1 MARYLITQS
10 LLSAWMYV
18 YDCFDGYEDSAMDAF
33 LHTLRREPE
42 DLDDEQRQRIQNG
55 IEFER
60 LVTDIATGRFVPE
73 FCTDGTANKS
83 SYGDGELMGYDK
95 YPKWHRGASEIAAFL
110 KGAQFQVKVSRE
122 IQVAGITFLVYGI
135 LDALREGVISDV
147 KFKNKSF
154 GSLDLAGN
162 YLNSPQHPLYF
173 FMVPEARLF
182 RYMVSDGQDLY
193 IEQYEPEDCPSAA
206 DLILQFV
213 QFLKANN
220 LLDTYLQY
228 WQARS

>member
-10 LLSAWMYV
+10 LLSSWLYV
-18 YDCFDGYEDSAMDAF
+18 FDCFEGCEDSAMDAF

-42 DLDDEQRQRIQNG
+42 DLDAEQRQRIQNG
-55 IEFER
+55 HDFENEVYKEASGQLR
-60 LVTDIATGRFVPE
+60 APH
-73 FCTDGTANKS
+73 
-83 SYGDGELMGYDK
+83 
-95 YPKWHRGASEIAAFL
+95 PKWERGICEIAYFL
-110 KGAQFQVKVSRE
+110 KGAQFQVTASRE
-122 IQVAGITFLVYGI
+122 IEVDGITFLVYGI
-135 LDALREGVISDV
+135 LDALREGTIYDV

-154 GSLDLAGN
+154 GSLDLAGD

-173 FMVPEARLF
+173 YLVPEARQF

-193 IEQYEPEDCPSAA
+193 MEQYEPEDCLSAA

-220 LLDTYLQY
+220 LMDTYLEH

>member
-10 LLSAWMYV
+10 LLSSWLYV
-18 YDCFDGYEDSAMDAF
+18 FDCFDGCEDSAMDAF

-55 IEFER
+55 IDFEQAVYSEASGQLR
-60 LVTDIATGRFVPE
+60 APH
-73 FCTDGTANKS
+73 
-83 SYGDGELMGYDK
+83 
-95 YPKWHRGASEIAAFL
+95 PKWERGICEIAAFL
-110 KGAQFQVKVSRE
+110 KGAQTQVKVSRE

-135 LDALREGVISDV
+135 LDALREGVIYDV

-154 GSLDLAGN
+154 GSLDLAGD
-162 YLNSPQHPLYF
+162 YLGSPQHPLYF
-173 FMVPEARLF
+173 YLVPEARQF

-220 LLDTYLQY
+220 LMDTYLQH

>member
-10 LLSAWMYV
+10 LLSSWLYI
-18 YDCFDGYEDSAMDAF
+18 YECREEKKDEAMASF
-33 LHTLRREPE
+33 LHALRREPE
-42 DLDDEQRQRIQNG
+42 ELDDKHRKYIQNG
-55 IEFER
+55 IDFEAEVYAEAAGKPR
-60 LVTDIATGRFVPE
+60 APH
-73 FCTDGTANKS
+73 
-83 SYGDGELMGYDK
+83 
-95 YPKWHRGASEIAAFL
+95 PKWEQGVQQIAAQL
-110 KGAQFQVKVSRE
+110 KGAQFQVRVSRE
-122 IQVAGITFLVYGI
+122 IEIAGITFLVYGI
-135 LDALREGVISDV
+135 LDALHEGVISDV
-147 KFKNKSF
+147 KFKNDTF
-154 GSLDLAGN
+154 HGLDLAGD
-162 YLNSPQHPLYF
+162 YLDSPQHPLYF

-220 LLDTYLQY
+220 LMDTYLQH

>member
-10 LLSAWMYV
+10 LLSSWLYV
-18 YDCFDGYEDSAMDAF
+18 FDCFDGCEDSAMEAF

-55 IEFER
+55 IDFEQAVYAEASGQLR
-60 LVTDIATGRFVPE
+60 APH
-73 FCTDGTANKS
+73 
-83 SYGDGELMGYDK
+83 
-95 YPKWHRGASEIAAFL
+95 PKWEHGICEIAAFL
-110 KGAQFQVKVSRE
+110 KGAQFQVKVYRE
-122 IQVAGITFLVYGI
+122 IEVAGITFLVYGI
-135 LDALREGVISDV
+135 LDALREAVITDV

-154 GSLDLAGN
+154 GSLDLAGD

-193 IEQYEPEDCPSAA
+193 IEQYEPGDCPSAA

-220 LLDTYLQY
+220 LMDTYLQH

>member
-10 LLSAWMYV
+10 LLSSWLYI
-18 YDCFDGYEDSAMDAF
+18 YECREEKEDEAMASF
-33 LHTLRREPE
+33 LHALRREPE
-42 DLDDEQRQRIQNG
+42 DLDAEQRQRIQNG
-55 IEFER
+55 HDFENEVYKEASGQLR
-60 LVTDIATGRFVPE
+60 APH
-73 FCTDGTANKS
+73 
-83 SYGDGELMGYDK
+83 
-95 YPKWHRGASEIAAFL
+95 PKWERGICEIADFL
-110 KGAQFQVKVSRE
+110 KGAQFQVTASRE
-122 IQVAGITFLVYGI
+122 IEVDGITFLVYGI
-135 LDALREGVISDV
+135 LDALREGTIYDV

-154 GSLDLAGN
+154 GSLDLAGD

-173 FMVPEARLF
+173 YLVPEARQF

-193 IEQYEPEDCPSAA
+193 MEQYEPEDCLSAA

-220 LLDTYLQY
+220 LMDTYLEH